1 MLKRLVERPIAVTMT
16 IIAILIVGVVAIG
29 KLPVSLMP
37 NVDIPQITV
46 QVAVNGSSAREI
58 NEQVIKPLRMQLI
71 QIPALE
77 DIRCEAVN
85 GSGNIFMV
93 FDHKSNTDLNFIEV
107 NEKIDKV
114 LSSLPKEVERPK
126 VIKASATD
134 IPAFFINVAIPGSS
148 VEKFLEL
155 SRFAKEVIARRV
167 EQVPQVA
174 LVDISGT
181 LGTQILIEPDE
192 AKLQGLGI
200 GVDDLEKAIGKNN
213 VTLGNLSIRDGYYQ
227 WNVSFDSQVKNREDI
242 ESITLNINGRIYTFG
257 ELAKVSEVPQDAD
270 GMVQQ
275 GEERAIARAVI
286 KQSDAQMAD
295 LKESLEELTENFKRE
310 YPHIEFTVTRNQTEL
325 LDYSIDNLKDN
336 ILVGAILAVLV
347 IFLFMRDY
355 RSPLL
360 VMITIPLSLVVSLL
374 LLYLLGISINIISLS
389 GLILGLGMMVDNS
402 IIVIDNI
409 TQYWQRGAALKVAV
423 VEATKEVV
431 GPMLSSVLTTCSVFV
446 PLIFLSGISGAL
458 FYDQAMAVTMA
469 LFTSLFV
476 AVLVIPVYYW
486 QLYRK
491 QERFAPSGFR
501 QEYIG
506 KKKSFLD
513 RIDDWYEK
521 GLKWTLRHQK
531 AAWGVFFALI
541 AGTFLFYGVLEKS
554 KLPPITHKDVILNID
569 WNSPLTLEE
578 SRTRCSKI
586 LEGME
591 GHIAHYDLLIGKQDF
606 LLSHSGDIT
615 SSQVKCYI
623 DAHTPDDLAQL
634 EPVLLERI
642 QEKYPQATTGFEES
656 SNIFNTIFADNEAP
670 LVAMI
675 SRKDSKSLQPD
686 QLNRVLQQIKDR
698 LPEVYIE
705 PVLWQEQILLITQPE
720 QMALYNLNYSAIYQA
735 LSTATKENTLF
746 SIKQGSFSTPVVI
759 GDAGEQKDLLAVT
772 VKNSQGAEIPLSY
785 VLKERRVRDLKNI
798 VQGRDGDY
806 YPLNINVPDNLIPA
820 VEQAIKEIILSTDE
834 FAVEFA
840 GGYYTSRGMIGEL
853 AIILIISLLLL
864 YFILAAQFESLVQ
877 PLIILSEIVADLTG
891 ALFLLWI
898 CGAGINLMSM
908 IGIVVMCGIII
919 NDSILKVDT
928 INRLRKQYSLLRA
941 IMVAG
946 NRRLSPILMTSLT
959 TILAIA
965 PFLVRGNM
973 GADLQFP
980 LSLALIGGMVVG
992 TAVSIFFIPVLYYNI
1007 YNRRSGRNAAEG
1019 SNKPEPV
1026 GKKN

>member
-1 MLKRLVERPIAVTMT
+1 MLRRLVERPIAVTMT
-16 IIAILIVGVVAIG
+16 IIAILIVGIVAIG
-29 KLPVSLMP
+29 RLPISLMP

-46 QVAVNGSSAREI
+46 QVAASGTSAREI

-71 QIPALE
+71 QIPSLE

-85 GSGNIFMV
+85 GSGNIFME
-93 FDHKSNTDLNFIEV
+93 FSHKSDTDLNFIEV

-134 IPAFFINVAIPGSS
+134 IPAFFINLTIPGSS

-200 GVDDLEKAIGKNN
+200 GVDELEKAVGNNN

-227 WNVSFDSQVKNREDI
+227 WNVSFDSQLKSREDI
-242 ESITLNINGRIYTFG
+242 EAISLNLNGRIYTFG
-257 ELAKVSEVPQDAD
+257 ELAKVSEVPQEAH

-275 GEERAIARAVI
+275 GAERAITMAVI
-286 KQSDAQMAD
+286 KQSDAQMAA
-295 LKESLEELTENFKRE
+295 LKSSLEELTENFAKE

-325 LDYSIDNLKDN
+325 LDYSIDNLKSN

-409 TQYWQRGAALKVAV
+409 TQYWQRGSSLKEAV
-423 VEATKEVV
+423 VEATREVV
-431 GPMLSSVLTTCSVFV
+431 APMLSSVLTTCSVFV

-476 AVLVIPVYYW
+476 AVLVIPVYYMR
-486 QLYRK
+486 LYK
-491 QERFAPSGFR
+491 VQERKPAR
-501 QEYIG
+501 
-506 KKKSFLD
+506 KKKTFLD
-513 RIDDWYEK
+513 RIDDGYEK

-531 AAWGVFFALI
+531 TAWGVFFALI

-554 KLPPITHKDVILNID
+554 KLPPITHKDIILNID
-569 WNSPLTLEE
+569 WNSPITLEE
-578 SRTRCSKI
+578 SRARCSKI

-591 GHIAHYDLLIGKQDF
+591 GYIAHYDLLIGKQDF

-615 SSQVKCYI
+615 PSQVKCYI
-623 DAHTPDDLAQL
+623 DAHTPDDLAQV
-634 EPVLLERI
+634 EPVLLKRI

-686 QLNRVLQQIKDR
+686 QLNRVLQQIKER
-698 LPEVYIE
+698 LPQVYIE
-705 PVLWQEQILLITQPE
+705 PVLWQEQILLVTQPE
-720 QMALYNLNYSAIYQA
+720 QMALYNLGYGAIYQA

-772 VKNSQGAEIPLSY
+772 VKNAQGAEIPLSY

-820 VEQAIKEIILSTDE
+820 IEKAIKETILSTDE

-877 PLIILSEIVADLTG
+877 PFIILSEIVADLTG
-891 ALFLLWI
+891 ALLLLWI

-1007 YNRRSGRNAAEG
+1007 Y
-1019 SNKPEPV
+1019 KPV
-1026 GKKN
+1026 GKKS

>member
-16 IIAILIVGVVAIG
+16 IIAILIVGIVAIG

-181 LGTQILIEPDE
+181 LGTQILIEPND

-200 GVDDLEKAIGKNN
+200 TVDDLEKAIGKNN

-227 WNVSFDSQVKNREDI
+227 WNVSFDSQVKSREDI
-242 ESITLNINGRIYTFG
+242 EAITLNINGRIFSFG
-257 ELAKVSEVPQDAD
+257 ELATVSEVPQDAD

-275 GEERAIARAVI
+275 GDERAIAMAVI

-295 LKESLEELTENFKRE
+295 LKESLEKLTENFKKE

-336 ILVGAILAVLV
+336 ILVGAILAVMV

-409 TQYWQRGAALKVAV
+409 TQYWQRGSTLREAV

-476 AVLVIPVYYW
+476 AVLVIPVYYLR
-486 QLYRK
+486 LYK
-491 QERFAPSGFR
+491 GQERKSV
-501 QEYIG
+501 G
-506 KKKSFLD
+506 KKKTFLD
-513 RIDDWYEK
+513 RIDDGYEK

-531 AAWGVFFALI
+531 TAWGVFFALI
-541 AGTFLFYGVLEKS
+541 AGSFLFYGVLEKS

-578 SRTRCSKI
+578 SRARCGRI
-586 LEGME
+586 MEGLEGY
-591 GHIAHYDLLIGKQDF
+591 IAHYDILIGKQDF

-615 SSQVKCYI
+615 PSQVKCYV
-623 DAHTPDDLAQL
+623 DAHTPQDLEEVQKIL
-634 EPVLLERI
+634 QERV
-642 QEKYPQATTGFEES
+642 QKGYPQATVGFEES

-705 PVLWQEQILLITQPE
+705 PVLWQEQILLITRPE

-746 SIKQGSFSTPVVI
+746 SIKQGSFTTPVVI

-785 VLKERRVRDLKNI
+785 VLKERRMRDLKNI
-798 VQGRDGDY
+798 VQGKDGDY
-806 YPLNINVPDNLIPA
+806 YPLNINVPDNRIPA
-820 VEQAIKEIILSTDE
+820 VEQAIKETILATDE

-877 PLIILSEIVADLTG
+877 PIIILSEIVADLTG

-898 CGAGINLMSM
+898 CGAGINIMSM

-928 INRLRKQYSLLRA
+928 INRLRKQYSLVRA

-1007 YNRRSGRNAAEG
+1007 YNRRPGRKAAESG
-1019 SNKPEPV
+1019 CRPEPV

>member
-16 IIAILIVGVVAIG
+16 IIAILIVGVVAVG
-29 KLPVSLMP
+29 RLPISLMP
-37 NVDIPQITV
+37 NVDIPQISV
-46 QVAVNGSSAREI
+46 QVAVKGASAREI

-71 QIPALE
+71 QIPSLE

-85 GSGNIFMV
+85 GSGSIFMQ
-93 FDHKSNTDLNFIEV
+93 FGHKSNTDLNFIEV
-107 NEKIDKV
+107 NEKIDQV
-114 LSSLPKEVERPK
+114 LSLLPRDIERPK

-134 IPAFFINVAIPGSS
+134 IPAFFINLTVKGGTI
-148 VEKFLEL
+148 EKFLEL
-155 SRFAKEVIARRV
+155 SRFAREIIARRI

-174 LVDISGT
+174 LVDVSGT
-181 LGTQILIEPDE
+181 LGTQILIEPNG
-192 AKLQGLGI
+192 ARLQALGI
-200 GVDDLEKAIGKNN
+200 TTNDLQKAISDNN
-213 VTLGNLSIRDGYYQ
+213 ITLGNLSIKDGHYQ
-227 WNVSFDSQVKNREDI
+227 WNISFDSQLKSLEDI
-242 ESITLNINGRIYTFG
+242 EGITLNINGRIYTFA
-257 ELAKVSEVPQDAD
+257 ELATVTEIPQQED

-275 GEERAIARAVI
+275 GQERAITMAVI

-295 LKESLEELTENFKRE
+295 LKESLHTLMANLQNE

-325 LDYSIDNLKDN
+325 LDYSIDNLKSN

-347 IFLFMRDY
+347 IFLFMKDY
-355 RSPLL
+355 RSPVL

-409 TQYWQRGAALKVAV
+409 TQYWQRGSTLKEAV

-431 GPMLSSVLTTCSVFV
+431 APMLSSVLTTCSVFV

-458 FYDQAMAVTMA
+458 FYDQAMAVTVA

-476 AVLVIPVYYW
+476 AVLIIPVYYLL
-486 QLYRK
+486 LYRK
-491 QERFAPSGFR
+491 YAVYPA
-501 QEYIG
+501 
-506 KKKSFLD
+506 KNDDKTFLS
-513 RIDDWYEK
+513 RIDDCYEK
-521 GLKWTLRHQK
+521 ALKWTLRHQRT
-531 AAWGVFFALI
+531 AWGIFLALI
-541 AGTFLFYGVLEKS
+541 GGTFLFYNLLDKS
-554 KLPPITHKDVILNID
+554 KLPPITHKDIILNID
-569 WNSPLTLEE
+569 WNTPLTLQE
-578 SRTRCSKI
+578 SQARCNALI
-586 LEGME
+586 GGLEDY
-591 GHIAHYDLLIGKQDF
+591 IAHYDILIGKQDF

-615 SSQVKCYI
+615 PSQVKCYI
-623 DAHTPDDLAQL
+623 DAHSPA
-634 EPVLLERI
+634 LLEQVQQI
-642 QEKYPQATTGFEES
+642 LQERVHGCFPQATTGFEEA
-656 SNIFNTIFADNEAP
+656 SNIFNTIFAENQAP

-675 SRKDSKSLQPD
+675 SRKDSKSLEPD
-686 QLNRVLQQIKDR
+686 QLNRLLGKIKER
-698 LPEVYIE
+698 LPQVYME
-705 PVLWQEQILLITQPE
+705 PVLWQEQIMLVTDPE
-720 QMALYNLNYSAIYQA
+720 KMALYNLNYGNIYQA
-735 LSTATKENTLF
+735 LSTATKENALF
-746 SIKQGSFSTPVVI
+746 SIKQGAFSTPVVM
-759 GDAGEQKDLLAVT
+759 GDEGEQKDLLSVT
-772 VKNSQGAEIPLSY
+772 ARNGQGAHIPLSY

-798 VQGRDGDY
+798 VQGKDGDY
-806 YPLNINVPDNLIPA
+806 YPLNISLPDNYIPA
-820 VEQAIKEIILSTDE
+820 VESAIKETILAQDE

-840 GGYYTSRGMIGEL
+840 GGYYASRAMILEL
-853 AIILIISLLLL
+853 AIILVISLLLL

-891 ALFLLWI
+891 ALLLLWI
-898 CGAGINLMSM
+898 CGAGINIMSM

-992 TAVSIFFIPVLYYNI
+992 TVVSIFFIPVLYYNI
-1007 YNRRSGRNAAEG
+1007 Y
-1019 SNKPEPV
+1019 
-1026 GKKN
+1026 KKTCRE

>member
-1 MLKRLVERPIAVTMT
+1 MLRRLVERPIAVTMT
-16 IIAILIVGVVAIG
+16 IIAILIVGIVAIG
-29 KLPVSLMP
+29 RLPISLMP

-46 QVAVNGSSAREI
+46 QVAASGTSAREI

-71 QIPALE
+71 QIPSLE

-85 GSGNIFMV
+85 GSGNIFME
-93 FDHKSNTDLNFIEV
+93 FSHKSDTDLNFIEV

-134 IPAFFINVAIPGSS
+134 IPAFFINLTIPGSS

-200 GVDDLEKAIGKNN
+200 GVDELEKAVGNNN

-227 WNVSFDSQVKNREDI
+227 WNVSFDSQLKSREDI
-242 ESITLNINGRIYTFG
+242 EAITLNLNGRIYTFG
-257 ELAKVSEVPQDAD
+257 ELAKVSEVPQEAH

-275 GEERAIARAVI
+275 GAERAITMAVI
-286 KQSDAQMAD
+286 KQSDAQMAA
-295 LKESLEELTENFKRE
+295 LKSSLEELTENFAKE

-325 LDYSIDNLKDN
+325 LDYSIDNLKSN

-409 TQYWQRGAALKVAV
+409 TQYWQRGSSLKEAV

-476 AVLVIPVYYW
+476 AVLVIPVYYMR
-486 QLYRK
+486 LYK
-491 QERFAPSGFR
+491 GQERKPAR
-501 QEYIG
+501 
-506 KKKSFLD
+506 KKKTFLD
-513 RIDDWYEK
+513 RIDDGYEK

-531 AAWGVFFALI
+531 TAWGVFFALI

-554 KLPPITHKDVILNID
+554 KLPPITHKDIILNID
-569 WNSPLTLEE
+569 WNAPITLEE
-578 SRTRCSKI
+578 SRARCSKI

-615 SSQVKCYI
+615 PSQVKCYI
-623 DAHTPDDLAQL
+623 DAHTPDDLAQV
-634 EPVLLERI
+634 EPVLLKRI

-686 QLNRVLQQIKDR
+686 QLNRVLQQIKER
-698 LPEVYIE
+698 LPQVYIE
-705 PVLWQEQILLITQPE
+705 PVLWQEQILLVTQPE
-720 QMALYNLNYSAIYQA
+720 QMALYNLGYGAIYQA

-772 VKNSQGAEIPLSY
+772 VKNSQEAEIPLSY

-820 VEQAIKEIILSTDE
+820 VEKAIKETILSTDE

-877 PLIILSEIVADLTG
+877 PFIILSEIVADLTG
-891 ALFLLWI
+891 ALLLLWI

-1007 YNRRSGRNAAEG
+1007 Y
-1019 SNKPEPV
+1019 KPV

>member
-46 QVAVNGSSAREI
+46 QVAVDGSSAREI

-126 VIKASATD
+126 VIKTSATD

-181 LGTQILIEPDE
+181 LGTQILIEPND

-200 GVDDLEKAIGKNN
+200 TVDDLEKAIGKNN

-227 WNVSFDSQVKNREDI
+227 WNVSFDSQVKSREDI
-242 ESITLNINGRIYTFG
+242 ESITLNINGRIFSFG
-257 ELAKVSEVPQDAD
+257 ELATVSEIPQDAD
-270 GMVQQ
+270 GMAQQ
-275 GEERAIARAVI
+275 GEERAIAMAVI

-295 LKESLEELTENFKRE
+295 LKESLEKLTENFKKE

-409 TQYWQRGAALKVAV
+409 TQYWQRGSTLREAV

-476 AVLVIPVYYW
+476 AVLVIPVYYLL
-486 QLYRK
+486 LYRK
-491 QERFAPSGFR
+491 QERKPV
-501 QEYIG
+501 G
-506 KKKSFLD
+506 KKKTFLD
-513 RIDDWYEK
+513 RIDDGYEK

-531 AAWGVFFALI
+531 TAWGVFFALI
-541 AGTFLFYGVLEKS
+541 AGSFLFYGVLEKS

-578 SRTRCSKI
+578 SRARCGRI
-586 LEGME
+586 ME
-591 GHIAHYDLLIGKQDF
+591 GLEEHIAHYDILIGKQDF

-615 SSQVKCYI
+615 PSQVKCYV
-623 DAHTPDDLAQL
+623 DAHTPQDLEEVQKIL
-634 EPVLLERI
+634 QERV
-642 QEKYPQATTGFEES
+642 QEGYPQATVGFEES
-656 SNIFNTIFADNEAP
+656 SNIFNTIFADNEAS

-698 LPEVYIE
+698 LPDVYIE
-705 PVLWQEQILLITQPE
+705 PVLWQEQILLITRPE

-746 SIKQGSFSTPVVI
+746 SIKQGAFSTPVVI

-798 VQGRDGDY
+798 VQGKDGDY
-806 YPLNINVPDNLIPA
+806 YPLNISLPDNRIPA
-820 VEQAIKEIILSTDE
+820 VEQAIKETVLATDE

-898 CGAGINLMSM
+898 CGAGINIMSM

-928 INRLRKQYSLLRA
+928 INRLRKQYSLVRA

-1007 YNRRSGRNAAEG
+1007 YRR
-1019 SNKPEPV
+1019 K
-1026 GKKN
+1026 

>member
-1 MLKRLVERPIAVTMT
+1 MLRRLVERPIAVTMT
-16 IIAILIVGVVAIG
+16 IIAILIVGIVAIG
-29 KLPVSLMP
+29 RLPISLMP

-46 QVAVNGSSAREI
+46 QVAASGTSAREI

-71 QIPALE
+71 QIPSLE

-85 GSGNIFMV
+85 GSGNIFME
-93 FDHKSNTDLNFIEV
+93 FSHKSDTDLNFIEV

-134 IPAFFINVAIPGSS
+134 IPAFFINLTIPGSS

-200 GVDDLEKAIGKNN
+200 GVDELEKAVGNNN

-227 WNVSFDSQVKNREDI
+227 WNVSFDSQLKSREDI
-242 ESITLNINGRIYTFG
+242 EAITLNLNGRIYTFG
-257 ELAKVSEVPQDAD
+257 ELAKVSEVPQESH

-275 GEERAIARAVI
+275 GAERAITMAVI
-286 KQSDAQMAD
+286 KQSDAQMAA
-295 LKESLEELTENFKRE
+295 LKSSLEELTENFAKE

-325 LDYSIDNLKDN
+325 LDYSIDNLKSN

-409 TQYWQRGAALKVAV
+409 TQYWQRGSSLKEAV
-423 VEATKEVV
+423 VEATREVV
-431 GPMLSSVLTTCSVFV
+431 APMLSSVLTTCSVFV

-476 AVLVIPVYYW
+476 AVLVIPVYYMR
-486 QLYRK
+486 LYK
-491 QERFAPSGFR
+491 GQERKPAR
-501 QEYIG
+501 

-513 RIDDWYEK
+513 RIDDGYEK

-531 AAWGVFFALI
+531 TAWGVFFALI

-554 KLPPITHKDVILNID
+554 KLPPITHKDIILNID
-569 WNSPLTLEE
+569 WNAPITLEE
-578 SRTRCSKI
+578 SRARCSKI
-586 LEGME
+586 LEGLE
-591 GHIAHYDLLIGKQDF
+591 QHIAHYDLLIGKQDF

-615 SSQVKCYI
+615 PSQVKCYI
-623 DAHTPDDLAQL
+623 DAHTPDDLAQV
-634 EPVLLERI
+634 EPVLLKRI

-686 QLNRVLQQIKDR
+686 QLNRVLQQIKER
-698 LPEVYIE
+698 LPQVYIE
-705 PVLWQEQILLITQPE
+705 PVLWQEQILLVTQPE
-720 QMALYNLNYSAIYQA
+720 QMALYNLGYGAIYQA

-772 VKNSQGAEIPLSY
+772 VKNAQGAEIPLSY

-806 YPLNINVPDNLIPA
+806 YPLNINVPDNLISA
-820 VEQAIKEIILSTDE
+820 VEKAIKETILATDE

-877 PLIILSEIVADLTG
+877 PFIILSEIVADLTG
-891 ALFLLWI
+891 ALLLLWI

-980 LSLALIGGMVVG
+980 LSLALIGGMIVG

-1007 YNRRSGRNAAEG
+1007 Y
-1019 SNKPEPV
+1019 KPV

>member
-181 LGTQILIEPDE
+181 LSTQILIEPND

-200 GVDDLEKAIGKNN
+200 TVDDLEKAIGKNN

-227 WNVSFDSQVKNREDI
+227 WNVSFDSQVKSREDI
-242 ESITLNINGRIYTFG
+242 ESITLNINGRIFSFG
-257 ELAKVSEVPQDAD
+257 ELAAVSEVPQDAD

-275 GEERAIARAVI
+275 GEDRAIAMAVI

-295 LKESLEELTENFKRE
+295 LKESLEKLTENFKRE

-325 LDYSIDNLKDN
+325 LDYSIDNLKSN

-476 AVLVIPVYYW
+476 AVLVIPVYYLL
-486 QLYRK
+486 LYRK
-491 QERFAPSGFR
+491 QEKFTPTGFNAVGR
-501 QEYIG
+501 GEGNGEKPVG
-506 KKKSFLD
+506 KKKTFLD
-513 RIDDWYEK
+513 RIDDGYEK

-531 AAWGVFFALI
+531 TAWGVFFALI
-541 AGTFLFYGVLEKS
+541 AGSFLFYGVLEKS

-569 WNSPLTLEE
+569 WNSPLTLEG
-578 SRTRCSKI
+578 SRARCSRI
-586 LEGME
+586 MEGLE
-591 GHIAHYDLLIGKQDF
+591 GHIAHYDILIGKQDF
-606 LLSHSGDIT
+606 LLPHSGDIT
-615 SSQVKCYI
+615 PSQVKCYV
-623 DAHTPDDLAQL
+623 DAHTPQDLEEVQKIL
-634 EPVLLERI
+634 QERV
-642 QEKYPQATTGFEES
+642 QKGYPQATVGFEES

-705 PVLWQEQILLITQPE
+705 PVLWQEQILLITRPE

-798 VQGRDGDY
+798 VQGKDGDY
-806 YPLNINVPDNLIPA
+806 YPLNISLPDSHIPA
-820 VEQAIKEIILSTDE
+820 VEQAIKETVLATDE

-877 PLIILSEIVADLTG
+877 PLIILSEIVADLIG

-898 CGAGINLMSM
+898 CGAGINIMSM

-928 INRLRKQYSLLRA
+928 INRLRKQYSLVRA

-1007 YNRRSGRNAAEG
+1007 YNRHPG
-1019 SNKPEPV
+1019 KKTV